1 MREKII
7 LVIDDEEDFCRF
19 IKKSIE
25 SKGVFQVLT
34 ATKGSEGMQLA
45 KTQKPDIILLDIMMP
60 GMAGTEVAEEL
71 SEDPLTATIPI
82 IYVTAIIS
90 KEEIRKSGGVLGGRI
105 FVAKPIVLNE
115 LHDKIKTL
123 SSNT

>member
-34 ATKGSEGMQLA
+34 ATNGSEAIRLA
-45 KTQKPDIILLDIMMP
+45 KTQKPDIILLDIVMP

-71 SEDPLTATIPI
+71 LEDPLTAAIPI

-90 KEEIRKSGGVLGGRI
+90 KEEIRKSGGVIGGRNFI
-105 FVAKPIVLNE
+105 AKPIVLNE
-115 LHDKIKTL
+115 LLHKIKTL
-123 SSNT
+123 LSYT

>member
-34 ATKGSEGMQLA
+34 ATNGTEGIRLA

-60 GMAGTEVAEEL
+60 DMAGTEVAEEL
-71 SEDPLTATIPI
+71 SEDPLTASTPI

-90 KEEIRKSGGVLGGRI
+90 KEEIRKSGGVIGGRNFI
-105 FVAKPIVLNE
+105 AKPIILNE
-115 LHDKIKTL
+115 LYNKIKTL
-123 SSNT
+123 LS